1 MYPVRAAKLPNASIS
16 VRWMVFLIALSVLAV
31 VSLPARA
38 QETTLPATE
47 LPVLSLRDC
56 IRLALDESPTLMV
69 SDERQLIAS
78 QDVTGAWGQFL
89 PTISLGYDYN
99 KSERTDF
106 DSDQFSQGPVYTVP
120 AFDENDNPV
129 ALSFS
134 DQIVSGT
141 GDEIITTSYKGLNG
155 QVRLNVFQGFAKFS
169 RLSSAKNMLKS
180 AEATRGYTQE
190 VLVEDVTA
198 AYFNLLRYQKLLE
211 VALET
216 RDQTQLEL
224 ERTETY
230 FRLGSA
236 AKSNVLQ
243 QRVQLENT
251 KLDVVIA
258 DNTVNMAFADL
269 AFVMNRPLAAEFSID
284 VSILDTDYNVPDVHA
299 LYGEALAN
307 RLDLAS
313 SEYDAE
319 ARNKDVTTATSNAW
333 PSVDLFAS
341 HNRYENDSPYRFGS
355 SKSAS
360 TTFGWSASWNV
371 FDKLQ
376 TWTSRSQAKANA
388 RIAEYTLHQA
398 KLNVQVEVRQLH
410 NTMIEAKERAHV
422 SQETIIQSE
431 EELRLASERFR
442 VGAGTTLDIIL
453 AQTNLANSRA
463 QEVQAMCDFL
473 ISQTRMYRAV
483 GRTNAWAGEQ

>member
-1 MYPVRAAKLPNASIS
+1 
-16 VRWMVFLIALSVLAV
+16 
-31 VSLPARA
+31 
-38 QETTLPATE
+38 
-47 LPVLSLRDC
+47 
-56 IRLALDESPTLMV
+56 
-69 SDERQLIAS
+69 
-78 QDVTGAWGQFL
+78 
-89 PTISLGYDYN
+89 
-99 KSERTDF
+99 
-106 DSDQFSQGPVYTVP
+106 
-120 AFDENDNPV
+120 
-129 ALSFS
+129 
-134 DQIVSGT
+134 
-141 GDEIITTSYKGLNG
+141 
-155 QVRLNVFQGFAKFS
+155 
-169 RLSSAKNMLKS
+169 
-180 AEATRGYTQE
+180 
-190 VLVEDVTA
+190 
-198 AYFNLLRYQKLLE
+198 
-211 VALET
+211 
-216 RDQTQLEL
+216 
-224 ERTETY
+224 
-230 FRLGSA
+230 
-236 AKSNVLQ
+236 
-243 QRVQLENT
+243 
-251 KLDVVIA
+251 
-258 DNTVNMAFADL
+258 
-269 AFVMNRPLAAEFSID
+269 MNRPLAAEFSID

-341 HNRYENDSPYRFGS
+341 HNRYENDSPFRFGS

-388 RIAEYTLHQA
+388 RIAAYTLQQA

>member
-1 MYPVRAAKLPNASIS
+1 MYSVRAAKLYDTPIS
-16 VRWMVFLIALSVLAV
+16 VLCVVFLITLTVLAMT
-31 VSLPARA
+31 SLPVRA
-38 QETTLPATE
+38 QETAMPAGE

-56 IRLALDESPTLMV
+56 IRLALDDSPTLMV
-69 SDERQLIAS
+69 SDERRQIAS
-78 QDVTGAWGQFL
+78 NDVTGAWGQFL

-106 DSDQFSQGPVYTVP
+106 DTDQFIQGPVWTIP
-120 AFDENDNPV
+120 ALDENGTP
-129 ALSFS
+129 AAIPYKT
-134 DQIVSGT
+134 QIYTGT
-141 GDEIITTSYKGLNG
+141 GDETITTSYKGLNG

-180 AEATRGYTQE
+180 AEATRGYIQE
-190 VLVEDVTA
+190 VLVEDVTG

-211 VALET
+211 VAIET
-216 RDQTQLEL
+216 REQTQLEL
-224 ERTETY
+224 DRTETY

-236 AKSNVLQ
+236 AKSDVLQ

-251 KLDVVIA
+251 KLDVVVA
-258 DNTVNMAFADL
+258 DNSVNMAFANL
-269 AFVMNRPLAAEFSID
+269 AFAMNRPLAAEFSID
-284 VSILDTDYNVPDVHA
+284 VSILDTDYNVPDVYA

-319 ARNKDVTTATSNAW
+319 ARHKDVTTATSNIW

-341 HNRYENDSPYRFGS
+341 HNRYENDSPFRFGS

-376 TWTSRSQAKANA
+376 TWTGRSQAKANA
-388 RIAEYTLHQA
+388 RIAEYTLQQA

-410 NTMIEAKERAHV
+410 NTMIEARERAHV

-473 ISQTRMYRAV
+473 ISQTKMYRAV

>member
-1 MYPVRAAKLPNASIS
+1 MYSVRAAKFRNTSIS
-16 VRWMVFLIALSVLAV
+16 ILWMGFLIALMVLV
-31 VSLPARA
+31 VTSLPAGA
-38 QETTLPATE
+38 QETAMPAGE

-69 SDERQLIAS
+69 SDERQRIAS

-89 PTISLGYDYN
+89 PAISLGYDYN

-106 DSDQFSQGPVYTVP
+106 DVEQSSP
-120 AFDENDNPV
+120 AFVPIRLEDGTVLGFPTSIPNGTFADE
-129 ALSFS
+129 
-134 DQIVSGT
+134 T
-141 GDEIITTSYKGLNG
+141 ITTSYKGLNG

-211 VALET
+211 VAIET
-216 RDQTQLEL
+216 REQTQLEL
-224 ERTETY
+224 DRTETY

-236 AKSNVLQ
+236 AKSDVLQ

-251 KLDVVIA
+251 KLDVVVA
-258 DNTVNMAFADL
+258 DNSVNMAFANL
-269 AFVMNRPLAAEFSID
+269 AFAMNRPLAAEFSID
-284 VSILDTDYNVPDVHA
+284 VSILDTDYDVPDVYA
-299 LYGEALAN
+299 LYGEALGN

-313 SEYDAE
+313 SEYNAE
-319 ARNKDVTTATSNAW
+319 ARHKDVTTATSNIW

-341 HNRYENDSPYRFGS
+341 HNRYENDSPFRFGS

-376 TWTSRSQAKANA
+376 TWTGRSQAKANA
-388 RIAEYTLHQA
+388 RIAEYTLQQA

-410 NTMIEAKERAHV
+410 NTMIEARERAHV

-473 ISQTRMYRAV
+473 ISQTKMYRAV